1 VVEHKGQAC
10 EKESVM
16 NTAEDVIQRHAQAIN
31 QRDLASYLETMNFP
45 FTYQNYNGVALTV
58 DKASDCGVGAPL
70 PWAIILKT
78 DPHWHHTDVDFMEEV
93 ARSPSSVVFKVG
105 LSRVDDKGDAYGR
118 YQAIWIATC
127 QQGHWGVQFRHNLG
141 VR

>member
-1 VVEHKGQAC
+1 
-10 EKESVM
+10 M
-16 NTAEDVIQRHAQAIN
+16 TTAEDVIQRHAQAIN
-31 QRDLASYLETMNFP
+31 NRDRTRYLETMNFP

-58 DKASDCGVGAPL
+58 EKAADCGVEAPW
-70 PWAIILKT
+70 PWDIILKT
-78 DPHWHHTDVDFMEEV
+78 DPHWHHTDIDFMEEV

-127 QQGHWGVQFRHNLG
+127 QHGHWGVQFRHNLG
-141 VR
+141 LR

>member
-1 VVEHKGQAC
+1 
-10 EKESVM
+10 M
-16 NTAEDVIQRHAQAIN
+16 TTAEDVTQRHAQAIN
-31 QRDLASYLETMNFP
+31 NRDLTSYLETMNFP
-45 FTYQNYNGVALTV
+45 FTYQNYNGVALTLE
-58 DKASDCGVGAPL
+58 KAADCGVDAPW
-70 PWAIILKT
+70 PWDIILTT

-127 QQGHWGVQFRHNLG
+127 QHGHWGVQFRHNLG
-141 VR
+141 LR

>member
-1 VVEHKGQAC
+1 
-10 EKESVM
+10 
-16 NTAEDVIQRHAQAIN
+16 
-31 QRDLASYLETMNFP
+31 MNFP
-45 FTYQNYNGVALTV
+45 FTYQSYHGVALTIE
-58 DKASDCGVGAPL
+58 KAADCGVDAPL

-78 DPHWHHTDVDFMEEV
+78 DPHWHHTDLDFMEEV

-105 LSRVDDKGDAYGR
+105 LSRVDDKGDTYGR

-141 VR
+141 LR